1 MRGDKAVPYGD
12 VMQVMNALR
21 DAGYLKVA
29 LVGMESR
36 DVK

>member
-1 MRGDKAVPYGD
+1 VPYQY

-21 DAGYLKVA
+21 DSGYLKLG